1 MKCLIVEDSKVMAQV
16 LTGLV
21 HSVTQKEDGSFDE
34 VVHADNMLLAFNILA
49 KEEFDYIFLDLNLRD
64 DLGTSDRRDGLRILE
79 YVRTL
84 KQKIPVFI
92 VTGDS
97 NIETVKEVLKHKP
110 TDYLVKPVTKEKISR
125 CMEKV
130 KNSTPA

>member
-21 HSVTQKEDGSFDE
+21 HSVTQKEDGTFDD
-34 VVHADNMLLAFNILA
+34 VVHVDNMLLAFNVLA
-49 KEEFDYIFLDLNLRD
+49 KDIFDYIFLDLNLRD
-64 DLGTSDRRDGLRILE
+64 DLDSSDRRDGLRILE

-84 KQKIPVFI
+84 KKNIPVFI

-97 NIETVKEVLKHKP
+97 NIETVKEVLKYKP
-110 TDYLVKPVTKEKISR
+110 TDYLVKPVTKDKISR